1 MVVKLL
7 LLVRVTYHQ
16 HFYVIA
22 GYISTF
28 VSRLE
33 IRTAKMDGFE
43 KTRQEEDELL
53 VKCDFT

>member
-1 MVVKLL
+1 MVKLL

-33 IRTAKMDGFE
+33 IRTAKMDGFR
-43 KTRQEEDELL
+43 K
-53 VKCDFT
+53 KCDTKKTNSCEM

>member
-1 MVVKLL
+1 MVKLL

-16 HFYVIA
+16 HFYIIV

-33 IRTAKMDGFE
+33 IRTGKMDGFE
-43 KTRQEEDELL
+43 KMRHEEDELL
-53 VKCDFT
+53 

>member
-1 MVVKLL
+1 MVKLL

-16 HFYVIA
+16 HFYVIV

-33 IRTAKMDGFE
+33 IRTGKMDGLE
-43 KTRQEEDELL
+43 KTRHKEDGLL
-53 VKCDFT
+53 